1 MANYKNRGSY
11 LEKVI
16 NISNKQYL
24 ERGLAL
30 IHKIPTP
37 TRINPKKRTATFSEK
52 STVDFTGVSLGTFV
66 AFDAKETKSQNFPF
80 SRLEPHQASYLK
92 SAYEQQGQSFILI
105 LFTSE
110 NELYRLNID
119 EYMQLEETLNR
130 KSIPIKWFKDNKQ
143 PITSKNGVY
152 YDYLNITGNLKGGA

>member
-1 MANYKNRGSY
+1 MVNYKNRGSY

-37 TRINPKKRTATFSEK
+37 TRVNPKKRTAAFSEK

-66 AFDAKETKSQNFPF
+66 AFDTKETKSQHFPF
-80 SRLEPHQASYLK
+80 SRLEPHQISYLK
-92 SAYEQQGQSFILI
+92 QAHEQQGQSFILI
-105 LFTSE
+105 LFSQD
-110 NELYRLNID
+110 NELYRLDIE
-119 EYMQLEETLNR
+119 EYTQLQQTLNR
-130 KSIPIKWFKDNKQ
+130 KSIPIKWFRDNKQ
-143 PITSKNGVY
+143 PIKSKNGVY
-152 YDYLNITGNLKGGA
+152 YDYLDITDNHKGGV